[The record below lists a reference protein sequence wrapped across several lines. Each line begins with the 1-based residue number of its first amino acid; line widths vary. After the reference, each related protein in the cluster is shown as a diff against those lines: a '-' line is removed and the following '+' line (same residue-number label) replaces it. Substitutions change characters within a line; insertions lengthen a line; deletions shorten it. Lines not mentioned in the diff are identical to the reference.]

1 MKKYVLTENRK
12 VMDDKYGSKRTL
24 IQVQAIKNFKTSSG
38 SSVSAGQL
46 GGWIERES
54 NLSQRWNAWLDEESY
69 AFDGSLIAEN
79 AYVEKSSLFDSVC
92 IRGDSYIYESK
103 LFDSTIVTGQSE
115 VEKSQLYGQTVLGG
129 YCSVVQS
136 NLTNVQVKTGS
147 DFEDKKSWNSY
158 HFEDTFLKTEE
169 FMIEVRDN
177 LTCKDV
183 HLSGRRILFEAK
195 ANLECVTGENIR
207 DFIVKQ
213 ETEMYCVKLKK
224 DASVMSLVKPDKTVL
239 VGVLSEPEDKGIVID
254 STCLLLSGVTI
265 RDNVQMYGAWEI
277 ENSMLSDK
285 VVLRNEGNHSI
296 ELVNSSLSELAQVIA
311 KPNHSLYDTLE
322 LEMEADEIH
331 EIH

>member
-12 VMDDKYGSKRTL
+12 VMDDKYGNKRTL
-24 IQVQAIKNFKTSSG
+24 IQVQALKEFKTITG
-38 SSVSAGQL
+38 DTISAGDF
-46 GGWIERES
+46 GGWVES
-54 NLSQRWNAWLDEESY
+54 EENLSQQGNAWLDKESY
-69 AFDGSLIAEN
+69 AFDTSVITGN
-79 AYVEKSSLFDSVC
+79 AYIKNSSLFDAVFIS
-92 IRGDSYIYESK
+92 GDSTVEESK
-103 LFDSTIVTGQSE
+103 LFDSTIVTSQSE
-115 VEKSQLYGQTVLGG
+115 IEKSELYGQTVLGG
-129 YCSVVQS
+129 YCRVVHS
-136 NLTNVQVKTGS
+136 NLSNVQVKTGS
-147 DFEDKKSWNSY
+147 SKDKKSWNSY
-158 HFEDTFLKTEE
+158 HFENTFLKAEE
-169 FMIEVRDN
+169 FMIEVREN

-183 HLSGRRILFEAK
+183 HLSGRRILFETK
-195 ANLECVTGENIR
+195 ASLECVTGENIR
-207 DFIVKQ
+207 DFIIKQ
-213 ETEMYCVKLKK
+213 ETEMYCVKLKR
-224 DASVMSLVKPDKTVL
+224 DASMMSLVKSDKTVL

-296 ELVNSSLSELAQVIA
+296 ELVNSYLSELAQVIA